1 VSYKRLEIT
10 KFGGPEVM
18 RIVEE
23 NDLPEPAG
31 GEVRVKV
38 LAAGAAFTD
47 IMIREGKYPE
57 LMQKPPF
64 TLGYDMVGRI
74 DKIGPGV
81 DQFSVGRLV
90 SDLMVIGACS
100 EYICVPAE
108 RLTPVPDALDPAEAV
123 SLVLSYVTAYQ
134 MLNRIAETKPGQRIL
149 IHGAGGAV
157 GSAMLQ
163 LAGLKDVEVYGTASK
178 PKHRLISS
186 LGAIP
191 IDYREED
198 FTERIRALASP
209 GVDAVFDPIG
219 GVNLKRSFSVLRTG
233 GKLVSYGFYN
243 SVMGMG
249 GNVPL
254 DFIKLKVWNIL
265 PNSRSTAFYSI
276 GATRKKHP
284 AWFSEDLAFLFDLLK
299 ERKISPIIDRK
310 LPISR
315 AAEAYELIAGA
326 RVSGKLVFDLS

>member
-1 VSYKRLEIT
+1 MECT
-10 KFGGPEVM
+10 KFGGPEVL

-23 NDLPEPAG
+23 GTLPEPAE
-31 GEVRVKV
+31 GEVRVRV
-38 LAAGAAFTD
+38 LAVGAAFTD

-57 LMQKPPF
+57 LKEKPPF

-74 DKIGPGV
+74 DKTGDGV
-81 DQFSVGRLV
+81 DQFTVGRLV
-90 SDLMVIGACS
+90 ADLMVVGACS
-100 EYICVPAE
+100 EYICVPAD
-108 RLTPVPDALDPAEAV
+108 RLTPVPEGLDPAEAV
-123 SLVLSYVTAYQ
+123 SLVLAYVTAYQ
-134 MLNRIAETKPGQRIL
+134 MLNRIAETKPGQKIL

-157 GSAMLQ
+157 GTAMVQ
-163 LAGLKDVEVYGTASK
+163 LAGLKGVEVYGTASN
-178 PKHRLISS
+178 PKHSVISS

-198 FTERIRALASP
+198 FTERIRTLASP
-209 GVDAVFDPIG
+209 GMDAVFDPIG
-219 GVNLKRSFSVLRTG
+219 GINLKRSFSVLRDG

-254 DFIKLKVWNIL
+254 DFIKLKFWDIL

-276 GATRKKHP
+276 GATRKKNP
-284 AWFSEDLAFLFDLLK
+284 EWFSEDLSLLFDLLQK
-299 ERKISPIIDRK
+299 GKISPIIDRK

-315 AAEAYELIAGA
+315 ASEAYELIAGA